1 MAKTAKKDVSAQVE
15 EGAAE
20 PAGGGRKKTLLI
32 GVAVATLLGAG
43 VGGYAVLSGRK
54 AHGPEGHEPAK
65 KAISVL
71 NIREMT
77 VNLAAEPNQ
86 ERARFLKF
94 SVALE
99 VGDPK
104 VVSEIQP
111 LLPRVEDAF
120 QILVRQ
126 LRPTDLEGSAG
137 VYRLREELL
146 RRVNLAVY
154 PARVDAVLFKDLV
167 VQ

>member
-1 MAKTAKKDVSAQVE
+1 M
-15 EGAAE
+15 
-20 PAGGGRKKTLLI
+20 
-32 GVAVATLLGAG
+32 
-43 VGGYAVLSGRK
+43 
-54 AHGPEGHEPAK
+54 AK
-65 KAISVL
+65 KAKTPEMESSEETATPPARNGRRKMLVVGLAAALMVGGAAGGWAYIGRSPAKSDSTEAAKKPVTVV

-77 VNLAAEPNQ
+77 VNLAGEPNQ
-86 ERARFLKF
+86 DRSRFLKF

-99 VGDPK
+99 VEDPK
-104 VVSEIQP
+104 VAAEIQP

-120 QILVRQ
+120 QVLVRQ

-146 RRVNLAVY
+146 RRVNLAVH
-154 PARVDAVLFKDLV
+154 PARVEAVLFKDLV